1 MNREDSELLHG
12 LVEVAKGGRKF
23 PWYDL
28 RAPFIFFFSTW
39 QTDYPLPPPIYFL
52 VRFVLIS
59 SSIEQDLYIQKCL
72 YNKHYFFLNS
82 HRVWIY
88 KISFPFLKKSFVTSL
103 SCVPWQ
109 PNHPRPW
116 RYERV
121 ERMHSPALKIIQR
134 ICCITEPFQCQEK
147 KKSFSCLCWRMQTWH
162 IKLAYSLFHTF
173 RLKLYK
179 LKKKKG
185 GGGVEEKWIFQV
197 CFFAGWRWRKQKSK
211 LIQYK
216 KKKKGEDMLCD
227 AWSMVSGTARL

>member
-1 MNREDSELLHG
+1 MLFFFHVSWEKRAREMNREDSELLHG

-103 SCVPWQ
+103 SCV
-109 PNHPRPW
+109 
-116 RYERV
+116 Y
-121 ERMHSPALKIIQR
+121 SPTTRGRDDTNESNVCTALHW
-134 ICCITEPFQCQEK
+134 
-147 KKSFSCLCWRMQTWH
+147 KSSREFVALQN
-162 IKLAYSLFHTF
+162 LFN
-173 RLKLYK
+173 
-179 LKKKKG
+179 
-185 GGGVEEKWIFQV
+185 V
-197 CFFAGWRWRKQKSK
+197 
-211 LIQYK
+211 K
-216 KKKKGEDMLCD
+216 KKKKVFLASVDGCRR
-227 AWSMVSGTARL
+227 GT

>member
-1 MNREDSELLHG
+1 MRISDLCLQLFWILFYVSWEKRAREMKREDSELLHG

-103 SCVPWQ
+103 SCV
-109 PNHPRPW
+109 
-116 RYERV
+116 Y
-121 ERMHSPALKIIQR
+121 SPTTRGRDDTNESNVCTALQW
-134 ICCITEPFQCQEK
+134 
-147 KKSFSCLCWRMQTWH
+147 KSSREFVALQN
-162 IKLAYSLFHTF
+162 LFN
-173 RLKLYK
+173 
-179 LKKKKG
+179 
-185 GGGVEEKWIFQV
+185 V
-197 CFFAGWRWRKQKSK
+197 
-211 LIQYK
+211 K
-216 KKKKGEDMLCD
+216 KKKKVFLASVDGCRR
-227 AWSMVSGTARL
+227 GT